1 MPRCISMRDRSAQP
15 WNGSWG
21 LVCSILLVGACLT
34 CPPSARAQTI
44 YADDLPA
51 AQRPKLKG
59 IVDPPTYPADA
70 LAKGEKGYVRAALCV
85 SAEGAPEEVKLNKSS
100 GSATLDK
107 ATLAWIA
114 ATLHFDPATK
124 DGKPV
129 RVCDHLVGFEWKPE
143 MAAAAAPPLP
153 SPPPPPLLQSKS
165 PAARAIAFM
174 DHDKDGSASLNEYLN
189 FQLPKATQFDANKNG
204 RLSREEFTASLDP
217 ASQNNAD
224 RSFLAFDL
232 NKDRT
237 LSQEEFLGYHA
248 FVFKNYVDKNRDG
261 FLTEDELAAL
271 SK

>member
-1 MPRCISMRDRSAQP
+1 MASFSSTRDKSARP
-15 WNGSWG
+15 WIGSSA
-21 LVCSILLVGACLT
+21 LACSLSLVGACLAWA
-34 CPPSARAQTI
+34 PSALAQTI

-51 AQRPKLKG
+51 AQRPKIKG
-59 IVDPPTYPADA
+59 VVDPPTYPADA

-100 GSATLDK
+100 GSETLDK

-114 ATLHFDPATK
+114 ATLRFDPATK

-143 MAAAAAPPLP
+143 TAVAAAPP
-153 SPPPPPLLQSKS
+153 SPPPPPPLAAPKS

-174 DHDKDGSASLNEYLN
+174 DHDTDGKVSLNEYLN
-189 FQLPKATQFDANKNG
+189 FQLPRIAQFDANKNG
-204 RLSREEFTASLDP
+204 RLSREEFTSSLDP
-217 ASQNNAD
+217 ASQKNAD

-232 NKDRT
+232 NKDRA

-271 SK
+271 SR

>member
-1 MPRCISMRDRSAQP
+1 MARFSPTLDRSAP
-15 WNGSWG
+15 PLIGSWA
-21 LVCSILLVGACLT
+21 LACSLLLVGTCLACA
-34 CPPSARAQTI
+34 PPALAQTI

-59 IVDPPTYPADA
+59 VVDPPTYPADA

-100 GSATLDK
+100 GSATLDD

-114 ATLHFDPATK
+114 ATLRFVPATK

-143 MAAAAAPPLP
+143 LAAAAPPPPSP
-153 SPPPPPLLQSKS
+153 SPPPPLPQPKS
-165 PAARAIAFM
+165 PTARAIAFM
-174 DHDKDGSASLNEYLN
+174 DLDKDGKVSLNEYLN
-189 FQLPKATQFDANKNG
+189 FQLPKLAQFDANKNG
-204 RLSREEFTASLDP
+204 RMSREEFTASLDA
-217 ASQNNAD
+217 ASQKNAD
-224 RSFLAFDL
+224 RSFLTFDL
-232 NKDRT
+232 NKDRA

-261 FLTEDELAAL
+261 FLTEEELAAL